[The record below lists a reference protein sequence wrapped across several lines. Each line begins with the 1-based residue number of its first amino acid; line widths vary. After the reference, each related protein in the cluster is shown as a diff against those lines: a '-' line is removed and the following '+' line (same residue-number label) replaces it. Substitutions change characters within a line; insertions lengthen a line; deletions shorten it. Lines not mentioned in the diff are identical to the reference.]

1 MPQPDIQ
8 ATITQ
13 PFTITISVTP
23 AISAINLSNTTV
35 NAGTNNANTLV
46 GHVTVTTNPP
56 GGSVNATI
64 TLSGTDANK
73 FVLTQGGKA
82 PCDLNVGPAN
92 VAAGSYVINLSTT
105 G

>member
-8 ATITQ
+8 ATISQ
-13 PFTITISVTP
+13 PFTITVTITP
-23 AISAINLSNTTV
+23 AVSAINLSNTTV
-35 NAGTNNANTLV
+35 NAGPNNANSLV

-64 TLSGTDANK
+64 TLSGTEAGK
-73 FVLTQGGKA
+73 FALTQGGKA
-82 PCDLNVGPAN
+82 PCDLMVGPN
-92 VAAGSYVINLSTT
+92 NIAAGSYAINLSTT